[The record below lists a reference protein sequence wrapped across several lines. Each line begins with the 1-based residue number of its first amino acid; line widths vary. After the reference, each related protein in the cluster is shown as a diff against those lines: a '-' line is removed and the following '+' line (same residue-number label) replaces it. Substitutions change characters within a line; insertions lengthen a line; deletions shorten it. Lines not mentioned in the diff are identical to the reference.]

1 MGTGPTHRVLM
12 NFMESRNGWHVS
24 FLEADCQTSL
34 PRKLT
39 FNAPDKI
46 RVMHQRFGSQL
57 LDDKNALEH
66 GISIGRGGAWLTLN
80 DEQYQKLIG

>member
-1 MGTGPTHRVLM
+1 M

-39 FNAPDKI
+39 FASAEKI
-46 RVMHQRFGSQL
+46 RIMHRRFGSQL
-57 LDDKNALEH
+57 LDHKNALEH
-66 GISIGRGGAWLTLN
+66 GISIGRGGTWLNLS
-80 DEQYQKLIG
+80 EEHYRKLKS